1 MNLERLRAFEFPLA
15 EQAYTKR
22 DSLLYALGLGYG
34 TRPVDADHLRFVYED
49 GIESVPSMCVVLA
62 YPGFW
67 ARDPRLELDWLR
79 LLHAEHYFK
88 IHHTIPAEGRVIS
101 AHQVTAVS
109 DKGPGKGAL
118 LYLQKELH
126 NHDGLLL
133 ATVRQTLFLRGD
145 GGCGSFGV
153 PPEDASP
160 LPQLE
165 PDKVIAISTSPNAA
179 LLYRLNGDWN
189 PIHAEPKTAQAAGLE
204 RPILQGLCSM
214 GLACRAILELYC
226 GGDPSR
232 FRSLFVRFSKPV
244 FPGDTIRFEFYE
256 NGPTLRFRAAA
267 VERNIIVLDRCAA
280 QLKP

>member
-1 MNLERLRAFEFPLA
+1 
-15 EQAYTKR
+15 
-22 DSLLYALGLGYG
+22 
-34 TRPVDADHLRFVYED
+34 
-49 GIESVPSMCVVLA
+49 
-62 YPGFW
+62 
-67 ARDPRLELDWLR
+67 
-79 LLHAEHYFK
+79 
-88 IHHTIPAEGRVIS
+88 
-101 AHQVTAVS
+101 
-109 DKGPGKGAL
+109 
-118 LYLQKELH
+118 
-126 NHDGLLL
+126 
-133 ATVRQTLFLRGD
+133 
-145 GGCGSFGV
+145 
-153 PPEDASP
+153 
-160 LPQLE
+160 
-165 PDKVIAISTSPNAA
+165 VIAISTSPNAA